1 MHKTMSNQCKNCD
14 MRDTNN
20 NFLSTNLNLISSNHN
35 NNRNNGQNTGSMTN
49 SNITCTAKV
58 MWGTVGAISEL
69 REKEQADKKRMANN
83 MSGSGG
89 NNNRKDQK

>member
-1 MHKTMSNQCKNCD
+1 

-20 NFLSTNLNLISSNHN
+20 NYLSTNLNLISGGGGGGHHNQRSTNGTTNQSGNGISN
-35 NNRNNGQNTGSMTN
+35 G
-49 SNITCTAKV
+49 NITCTAKV

-83 MSGSGG
+83 LSSSGG

>member
-1 MHKTMSNQCKNCD
+1 MSNQCKNCD

-20 NFLSTNLNLISSNHN
+20 NFLSTNLNLISGSHN
-35 NNRNNGQNTGSMTN
+35 NNRNNGTTQNAAGMTN

-83 MSGSGG
+83 LSSSGG

>member
-1 MHKTMSNQCKNCD
+1 

-20 NFLSTNLNLISSNHN
+20 NYLSTNLNLIGGGGGHN
-35 NNRNNGQNTGSMTN
+35 NNRNTGTGQSTGMTN
-49 SNITCTAKV
+49 GNITCTAKV

-83 MSGSGG
+83 LSSSGG